1 MPDAFADIDRQLAK
15 RAIEKRRDGEIPNAR
30 ELAALR
36 KIEKERD
43 NKQREEHYRTIS
55 KAEWRRWSGRQ
66 NKIIDAQGRRLGL
79 PIAQAV
85 ISLPDFVRAFHDF
98 LDRYSGKL
106 SIDAPVMDEAE
117 LRLRVAKAGRE
128 ELKLE
133 LEQGSAIA
141 RVEVESDRLSVI
153 KWVVGVMERA
163 GPELAVRIAGRRPS
177 AVKTICKAYFDAIR
191 LEAVGKGQPK
201 ATKKPKKTRKSPSKR
216 SAKRRKKKTG

>member
-1 MPDAFADIDRQLAK
+1 MPDPFADIDRQLAQK
-15 RAIEKRRDGEIPNAR
+15 ALEKRRDGKIPNAR

-43 NKQREEHYRTIS
+43 DKQREEHYRTVS

-98 LDRYSGKL
+98 LDRYKHQL
-106 SIDAPVMDEAE
+106 QIDAPVMDEAE

-128 ELKLE
+128 ELKLDLERGDAVPRVQVEADE
-133 LEQGSAIA
+133 LRIIQ
-141 RVEVESDRLSVI
+141 
-153 KWVVGVMERA
+153 WVVGVFERA
-163 GPELAVRIAGRRPS
+163 GPELAVRIAGRRP
-177 AVKTICKAYFDAIR
+177 AEVKVVTRAYFDAVR
-191 LEAVGKGQPK
+191 TEALKLKRPDP
-201 ATKKPKKTRKSPSKR
+201 KKPSKKAHKKRK
-216 SAKRRKKKTG
+216 ARRR